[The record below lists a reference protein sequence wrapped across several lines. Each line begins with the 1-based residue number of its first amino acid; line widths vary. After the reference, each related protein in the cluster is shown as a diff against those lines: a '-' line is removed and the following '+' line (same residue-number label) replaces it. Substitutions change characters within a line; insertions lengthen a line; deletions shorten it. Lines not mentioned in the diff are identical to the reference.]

1 MEKIFFVEQPTQI
14 SSLAVVEGI
23 LAEHFGIANAKIN
36 RTTNGKPYI
45 ENPATPLF
53 FSVTH
58 TKKLLFVAFSD
69 KNIGMDA
76 ELLNREVN
84 YQTILRR
91 FPEEEREEITTT
103 QAFLC
108 RWTIKE
114 SAIKWLGGTI
124 AHDLEKLSYL
134 NGILK
139 YEQADFPARITNRLF
154 EEHILSICSERD
166 FSNAQFVHYTI

>member
-23 LAEHFGIANAKIN
+23 LAEHFGIVNAKIN

-91 FPEEEREEITTT
+91 FPEEEREEI
-103 QAFLC
+103 
-108 RWTIKE
+108 
-114 SAIKWLGGTI
+114 G
-124 AHDLEKLSYL
+124 
-134 NGILK
+134 
-139 YEQADFPARITNRLF
+139 NRLTPLNTSQT
-154 EEHILSICSERD
+154 EKYGQRQHRRNIEQSLSGNRQQGCKRFAPYRLISDAYHEV
-166 FSNAQFVHYTI
+166 QWQ

>member
-1 MEKIFFVEQPTQI
+1 MEQPTQI

-23 LAEHFGIANAKIN
+23 LAEHFGIVNAKIN

-45 ENPATPLF
+45 ESPKRPLY

-58 TKKLLFVAFSD
+58 TKELLFIAFSD

-76 ELLNREVN
+76 ELLNREVAF
-84 YQTILRR
+84 QSILRR
-91 FPEEEREEITTT
+91 FSTEEKEEIHSTED
-103 QAFLC
+103 FL
-108 RWTIKE
+108 RHWIVKE

-124 AHDLEKLSYL
+124 AHDLEKLSYI
-134 NGILK
+134 NGILR

-154 EEHILSICSERD
+154 EKHILSICSERD
-166 FSNAQFVHYTI
+166 FSNAQFVHYIIQTK